1 MSKKVSLYLDDLRT
15 PTETLPGYHP
25 WNVVRN
31 YDEFKEWI
39 LRNGVPDLISFDHDL
54 GEEHMNDN
62 EFWWG
67 LTFGVLIGG
76 LINFAIGF
84 YQAMRDE
91 YK

>member
-1 MSKKVSLYLDDLRT
+1 M
-15 PTETLPGYHP
+15 
-25 WNVVRN
+25 
-31 YDEFKEWI
+31 
-39 LRNGVPDLISFDHDL
+39 
-54 GEEHMNDN
+54 DN